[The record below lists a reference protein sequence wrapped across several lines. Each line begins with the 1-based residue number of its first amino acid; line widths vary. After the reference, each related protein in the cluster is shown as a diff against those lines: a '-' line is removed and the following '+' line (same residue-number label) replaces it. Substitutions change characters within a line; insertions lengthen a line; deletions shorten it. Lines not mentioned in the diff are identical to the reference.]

1 MKTLIVIASVL
12 VAGVVHAG
20 CPGGVCSLK
29 RDRVN
34 TVETYSAEYVASSPV
49 VNVAP
54 TVKEYS
60 SNNTIKQVSNC
71 CSGTV
76 VKNSVRTCRGR
87 CRCR

>member
-1 MKTLIVIASVL
+1 MKTLIVIAVVL
-12 VAGVVHAG
+12 VAGVAHAG

-34 TVETYSAEYVASSPV
+34 TVETYSIEYVTSPV

-54 TVKEYS
+54 TVKEHS
-60 SNNTIKQVSNC
+60 SSNTIKQVSNR
-71 CSGTV
+71 CSSTV